1 MENTYVTNLKTFRK
15 PLFDISKG
23 DNKIYRGNSNIKKIK
38 KTRSIIRTVFYRGA
52 EHQISR

>member
-15 PLFDISKG
+15 PLFDISNG

-38 KTRSIIRTVFYRGA
+38 KTRAIIRSVFYRGA